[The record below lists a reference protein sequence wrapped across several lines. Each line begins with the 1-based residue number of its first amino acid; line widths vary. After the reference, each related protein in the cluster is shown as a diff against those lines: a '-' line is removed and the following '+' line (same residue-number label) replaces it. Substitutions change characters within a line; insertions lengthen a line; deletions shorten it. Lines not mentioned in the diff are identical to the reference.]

1 VEPLGAVPGARAPGL
16 AAQKKTLRAAEQD
29 RADVAEER
37 AAWRAEVAAGRL
49 DPTRLIFVDE
59 SGIDTRMTR
68 HFARAKRGERAS
80 GAVPFGRWRRLTLV
94 GALGLGAL
102 GLGGLIAAMSVA
114 APTDTAVFR
123 AFVEQVLAPALR
135 DRPGALVVMDNLAPH
150 KATIVHE
157 AIRAA
162 GLEPRLLPR
171 YSPDLNPI
179 EPCWSKIKTLLRARQ
194 ARSLD
199 DLDRELP
206 AVLATVTPG
215 DARGWFRLCGYPA
228 PD

>member
-1 VEPLGAVPGARAPGL
+1 MEPLGAVPGARAPGL
-16 AAQKKTLRAAEQD
+16 AAQKKTLLAAEQD
-29 RADVAEER
+29 RAEVAEER
-37 AAWRAEVAAGRL
+37 NAWRAEVAAGRL
-49 DPTRLIFVDE
+49 DPAGLIFVDE

-68 HFARAKRGERAS
+68 HFARAKRGERAR

-94 GALGLGAL
+94 GAL

-114 APTDTAVFR
+114 APTDTAVSR

-162 GLEPRLLPR
+162 RLEPRLLPR
-171 YSPDLNPI
+171 HSPDLNPI

-199 DLDRELP
+199 DLDRESP

>member
-1 VEPLGAVPGARAPGL
+1 VPRAQAPGL

-29 RADVAEER
+29 RSDVSEER

-49 DPTRLIFVDE
+49 DPAGLIFVDE
-59 SGIDTRMTR
+59 SGVDTRMTR
-68 HFARAKRGERAS
+68 RFARARRGERAR
-80 GAVPFGRWRRLTLV
+80 GAVPSGRWRWRRLTLI
-94 GALGLGAL
+94 GAL
-102 GLGGLIAAMSVA
+102 GLGGLVAAMTVA

-123 AFVEQVLAPALR
+123 AFVERVLAPALR
-135 DRPGALVVMDNLAPH
+135 DRPGTLVVMDNLAPH
-150 KATIVHE
+150 KAAAVHE

-171 YSPDLNPI
+171 YSPDLSPI
-179 EPCWSKIKTLLRARQ
+179 EPCWSKVKTLLRARQ

-199 DLDRELP
+199 ELDRELP
-206 AVLATVTPG
+206 AVLAAVTSE
-215 DARGWFRLCGYPA
+215 DARGWFRSCGYPP

>member
-1 VEPLGAVPGARAPGL
+1 MPRAQAPGL

-29 RADVAEER
+29 RSDVSEER

-49 DPTRLIFVDE
+49 DPAGLIFVDE
-59 SGIDTRMTR
+59 SGVDTRLTR
-68 HFARAKRGERAS
+68 RFARARRGERAR
-80 GAVPFGRWRRLTLV
+80 GAAPSGRWRRLTL
-94 GALGLGAL
+94 LGAL
-102 GLGGLIAAMSVA
+102 GLGGLVAAMSVA

-135 DRPGALVVMDNLAPH
+135 DRPGTLVVMDNLAPR
-150 KATIVHE
+150 KATAVRE

-162 GLEPRLLPR
+162 GLGPRLPPR
-171 YSPDLNPI
+171 YSPDLGPI
-179 EPCWSKIKTLLRARQ
+179 GPCWPKVKTLLRARG
-194 ARSLD
+194 ARGLD
-199 DLDRELP
+199 ELDRELP
-206 AVLATVTPG
+206 AVLAAVTSE

>member
-1 VEPLGAVPGARAPGL
+1 VSGAPAPGL
-16 AAQKKTLRAAEQD
+16 AAQKKTLRAAERD

-37 AAWRAEVAAGRL
+37 NAWRGEVAAGRL
-49 DPTRLIFVDE
+49 DPGGLIFVDE

-68 HFARAKRGERAS
+68 RFARARRGERAR
-80 GAVPFGRWRRLTLV
+80 GAVPAGRWRRLTLI
-94 GALGLGAL
+94 GAL
-102 GLGGLIAAMSVA
+102 GLGGLAAVVTIA
-114 APTDTAVFR
+114 APTTTAVFR
-123 AFVEQVLAPALR
+123 AFVEQVLAPAPR

-150 KATIVHE
+150 KAAAVRE

-171 YSPDLNPI
+171 YSPDPGSGPGQALSPI
-179 EPCWSKIKTLLRARQ
+179 EPCWSKVKTLLRAKG

-199 DLDRELP
+199 ELDRELP
-206 AVLATVTPG
+206 AVLAAVTPG
-215 DARGWFRLCGYPA
+215 DARGWFRFCGYPA

>member
-1 VEPLGAVPGARAPGL
+1 MPGAPAPGL

-37 AAWRAEVAAGRL
+37 AAWCEEVAAGRL
-49 DPTRLIFVDE
+49 DPTSLIFVDE
-59 SGIDTRMTR
+59 SGIDTRLTR
-68 HFARAKRGERAS
+68 RFARAKRGERAR

-94 GALGLGAL
+94 GALGLG
-102 GLGGLIAAMSVA
+102 GLVAAMSVA

-135 DRPGALVVMDNLAPH
+135 DRPGALVIMDNRAPH
-150 KATIVHE
+150 KAATVHA

-179 EPCWSKIKTLLRARQ
+179 EPCWSKIKTLLRAKA

-199 DLDRELP
+199 ELDRALP
-206 AVLATVTPG
+206 PVLDAVTPE
-215 DARGWFRLCGYPA
+215 DARGWFRLCGYCT

>member
-1 VEPLGAVPGARAPGL
+1 MEPLGAVPGARAPGL

-29 RADVAEER
+29 RTDVAEER

-59 SGIDTRMTR
+59 SGIDTRR
-68 HFARAKRGERAS
+68 SRRFARAKRGERAR

-94 GALGLGAL
+94 GAL

>member
-1 VEPLGAVPGARAPGL
+1 L
-16 AAQKKTLRAAEQD
+16 AAQKKTLRAAEQE

-49 DPTRLIFVDE
+49 DPADLIFVDE

-68 HFARAKRGERAS
+68 RFARAKRGARAR

-94 GALGLGAL
+94 GALGLG
-102 GLGGLIAAMSVA
+102 GLVAVMSVA
-114 APTDTAVFR
+114 APTDLAVFR

-135 DRPGALVVMDNLAPH
+135 DRPGALIAMDNLAPH
-150 KATIVHE
+150 KATAVHE
-157 AIRAA
+157 ALRAA

-179 EPCWSKIKTLLRARQ
+179 EPCWSKVKTLLRARQ

-199 DLDRELP
+199 ELDRELP
-206 AVLATVTPG
+206 AVLAAVTPG

>member
-1 VEPLGAVPGARAPGL
+1 MPRAQAPGL
-16 AAQKKTLRAAEQD
+16 AAQKKTLRAAERD

-37 AAWRAEVAAGRL
+37 NAWRGEVAAGRL

-94 GALGLGAL
+94 GALGLG
-102 GLGGLIAAMSVA
+102 GLVAVMSVA
-114 APTDTAVFR
+114 APTDLAAFR

-135 DRPGALVVMDNLAPH
+135 DRPGALIAMDNLAPH
-150 KATIVHE
+150 KATAVHE
-157 AIRAA
+157 ALRAA
-162 GLEPRLLPR
+162 GLEPRPLPR

-179 EPCWSKIKTLLRARQ
+179 EPCWSKVKTLLRARQ
-194 ARSLD
+194 ARSLGE
-199 DLDRELP
+199 LDRELP
-206 AVLATVTPG
+206 AVLAAVTPG
-215 DARGWFRLCGYPA
+215 DARGWFRLCGYRIA
-228 PD
+228 N

>member
-1 VEPLGAVPGARAPGL
+1 MPGAQAPRL
-16 AAQKKTLRAAEQD
+16 AAQKKTLRAEEQD
-29 RADVAEER
+29 RGAVAEER
-37 AAWRAEVAAGRL
+37 AAWREEVAAGRL
-49 DPTRLIFVDE
+49 DPAGLIFVDE

-68 HFARAKRGERAS
+68 RFARAPRGERAR
-80 GAVPFGRWRRLTLV
+80 GAMPCGRWRRLTLI
-94 GALGLGAL
+94 GALGLE
-102 GLGGLIAAMSVA
+102 GLTAVMTVTAATS
-114 APTDTAVFR
+114 TAVFR

-135 DRPGALVVMDNLAPH
+135 DRPGALIVMDNLAPH
-150 KATIVHE
+150 KAAVVHE

-179 EPCWSKIKTLLRARQ
+179 EPCWSKIKTLLRAKA

-199 DLDRELP
+199 ELDRALP
-206 AVLATVTPG
+206 PVLDAVTPE
-215 DARGWFRLCGYPA
+215 DARGWFRLCGYRT

>member
-1 VEPLGAVPGARAPGL
+1 MPRAQAPGL
-16 AAQKKTLRAAEQD
+16 AAQKKTLRATEQD
-29 RADVAEER
+29 RSDVSEER
-37 AAWRAEVAAGRL
+37 AAWRAEVAAGGL
-49 DPTRLIFVDE
+49 DPAGLIFVDE
-59 SGIDTRMTR
+59 SGIDTRLTR
-68 HFARAKRGERAS
+68 RFARARRGERAC

-94 GALGLGAL
+94 GALGP
-102 GLGGLIAAMSVA
+102 GGLVAAMTVA

-150 KATIVHE
+150 KAAAVHE

-171 YSPDLNPI
+171 YSPDLSPI
-179 EPCWSKIKTLLRARQ
+179 EPCWSKVKTLLRAKG

-199 DLDRELP
+199 ELDRELP
-206 AVLATVTPG
+206 AVLAAVTSE

>member
-68 HFARAKRGERAS
+68 HFARAKRGERAR

-94 GALGLGAL
+94 GAL

-179 EPCWSKIKTLLRARQ
+179 EPCWSKIKTFLRAAKARTRQ
-194 ARSLD
+194 ALD
-199 DLDRELP
+199 A
-206 AVLATVTPG
+206 AVTRALATVTAS
-215 DARGWFRLCGYPA
+215 DARAWFAHCGYVLH
-228 PD
+228 

>member
-1 VEPLGAVPGARAPGL
+1 
-16 AAQKKTLRAAEQD
+16 
-29 RADVAEER
+29 
-37 AAWRAEVAAGRL
+37 
-49 DPTRLIFVDE
+49 
-59 SGIDTRMTR
+59 MTR
-68 HFARAKRGERAS
+68 RFARARRGERAR
-80 GAVPFGRWRRLTLV
+80 GAVPLGRWRRLTLI
-94 GALGLGAL
+94 GAL
-102 GLGGLIAAMSVA
+102 GLGGLAAVMTVA

-150 KATIVHE
+150 KAAVVHE

-171 YSPDLNPI
+171 YSPDLSPI
-179 EPCWSKIKTLLRARQ
+179 EPCWSKVKTLLRARQ

-199 DLDRELP
+199 ELDRELP
-206 AVLATVTPG
+206 AVLAAVTSE
-215 DARGWFRLCGYPA
+215 DARGWFRFCGYPA

>member
-1 VEPLGAVPGARAPGL
+1 MPGAQAPGL

-68 HFARAKRGERAS
+68 RFARAKRGERAR

-94 GALGLGAL
+94 GAL

-179 EPCWSKIKTLLRARQ
+179 EPCWSKIKTLLCARQ
-194 ARSLD
+194 ARPLARRPRPRIAGRPRHRHARRRPR
-199 DLDRELP
+199 LVPALRLP
-206 AVLATVTPG
+206 SS
-215 DARGWFRLCGYPA
+215 RLTRNPL
-228 PD
+228 